1 MNKETE
7 EKIWNYADGML
18 SESEKGEIEKLLD
31 ENEECRLLLMEIRK
45 IREAISRMNP
55 PQSSEKIFETIMIAY
70 KGHYGSVKSQRPE
83 VNKKLIL
90 IISSILV
97 GTPMFILVMTIL
109 KFSIDMNSILKAI
122 QGNLLVALLI
132 LLNVIF
138 AARFIWLKSTLKQN
152 RL

>member
-18 SESEKGEIEKLLD
+18 SESERSEIEKLLD
-31 ENEECRLLLMEIRK
+31 EDEECRLLLMEVHK
-45 IREAISRMNP
+45 IREAISGISP
-55 PQSSEKIFETIMIAY
+55 PQPSEKILETIIVAY
-70 KGHYGSVKSQRPE
+70 KRHYGSVKSYRPE

-97 GTPMFILVMTIL
+97 GTPMLVLVTMILT
-109 KFSIDMNSILKAI
+109 SNIDMSSILNAI
-122 QGNLLVALLI
+122 QGNRLVALLV

-138 AARFIWLKSTLKQN
+138 AARFIWLKSALK
-152 RL
+152 RYHL